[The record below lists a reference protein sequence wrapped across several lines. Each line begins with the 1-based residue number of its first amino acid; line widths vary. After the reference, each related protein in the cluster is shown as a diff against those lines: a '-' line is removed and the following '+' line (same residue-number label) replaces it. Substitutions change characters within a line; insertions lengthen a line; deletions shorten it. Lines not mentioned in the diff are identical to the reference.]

1 MQFSRK
7 SLVLPAAFIAGIA
20 FPSFGAAQQ
29 LFDTPEAA
37 ATALVEAIRADDH
50 KVANAILGPGGE
62 EITSSGDEMQDATM
76 RQLFLMA
83 YDITH
88 QINTVDNNR
97 AVLSVGAQG
106 FVLPIPIVK
115 REKGWQ
121 FDAAA
126 GREEILFRRIG
137 RNELGA
143 IQVCLAYIDAQH
155 DYAELTRS
163 HGGPAAYAQR
173 FFSHP
178 GKKDGLYWPQAN
190 DGETSPMGEF
200 VAMATMEGYRVGN
213 RPQPFHGY
221 YYKILTQ
228 QGATAPGGALNYV
241 VKGNMIGG
249 FGLVAFPAEYGNS
262 GVMTFVINHDGTV
275 FQKDLGPRTQT
286 VADRMTAFNP
296 DHTWA
301 KVEVT
306 DPPAQ

>member
-1 MQFSRK
+1 MTFNGK
-7 SLVLPAAFIAGIA
+7 SSTLWFALIA
-20 FPSFGAAQQ
+20 FALVPRSAVAQQ
-29 LFDTPEAA
+29 QFDTPEAA
-37 ATALVEAIRADDH
+37 ATALVEAVRANDH

-62 EITSSGDEMQDATM
+62 EITLSGDETQDATA
-76 RQLFLMA
+76 RQLFLLA
-83 YDITH
+83 YDATH

-97 AVLSVGAQG
+97 ALLSVGPQG

-115 REKGWQ
+115 REKGWE

-137 RNELGA
+137 RNELYA
-143 IQVCLAYIDAQH
+143 IQVCLAYVDAQH
-155 DYAELTRS
+155 DYADLMRA
-163 HGGPAAYAQR
+163 GGGAAAYAQR

-178 GKKDGLYWPQAN
+178 GKKDGLYWPQRS
-190 DGETSPMGEF
+190 DSETSPMGEF
-200 VAMATMEGYRVGN
+200 VAMATMEGYRVGS

-249 FGLVAFPAEYGNS
+249 FALVAFPAEYGNS
-262 GVMTFVINHDGTV
+262 GVMTFVINHNGTI
-275 FQKDLGPRTQT
+275 FQKDLGPRTQV

-306 DPPAQ
+306 DVPPQ